1 MTQSLGFL
9 DAAAMKQ
16 AIDRDGRVAL
26 SVNFDVDTATLRPDA
41 KPVIAEIHALL
52 VANPSLE
59 LSIAG
64 HTANTAAAAHT
75 RSLSAD
81 RARAVADPLAAP
93 GGVPGRRP
101 SQALGQDQPVGA
113 TNGNGGRWGRECAQ
127 K

>member
-26 SVNFDVDTATLRPDA
+26 SVNFDIDKATLRPDA

-52 VANPSLE
+52 DANPSLE
-59 LSIAG
+59 LSIEG
-64 HTANTAAAAHT
+64 HTDNTGDAARN

-81 RARAVADPLAAP
+81 RRSEEHTSELQSLMRISYAVFCWKKKTASNTLDND
-93 GGVPGRRP
+93 RIKINERKRI
-101 SQALGQDQPVGA
+101 
-113 TNGNGGRWGRECAQ
+113 TR
-127 K
+127 